1 MHLPI
6 QIANLWLYNV
16 PGLQSCM
23 ERYLPSLVVAV
34 STRKFIRNRGYSC
47 RTDDS
52 SREFL
57 LLPKA
62 QDLSCGPHAETRD
75 LYFPCHLYPSN
86 RLFAIISFRGLY
98 NSSKNFRR
106 TRRLASSYRHFQY
119 KMVMVGG
126 CHAYESGDTVPF
138 QVLRWCCMSDCGT
151 SRILCGGCTCVTAY
165 NCQSVNLGL
174 VECASS
180 MP

>member
-1 MHLPI
+1 MS
-6 QIANLWLYNV
+6 QV
-16 PGLQSCM
+16 F
-23 ERYLPSLVVAV
+23 SLVWKDICLLSLLQCQRQNLLETEGTVVEQTIRAV
-34 STRKFIRNRGYSC
+34 SSFYYPRLKTYRVVLMRRLEIFIFPATC
-47 RTDDS
+47 IPRTD
-52 SREFL
+52 
-57 LLPKA
+57 
-62 QDLSCGPHAETRD
+62 
-75 LYFPCHLYPSN
+75 
-86 RLFAIISFRGLY
+86 LFAIISFRGLY

-165 NCQSVNLGL
+165 NSQSVNLGL

>member
-1 MHLPI
+1 
-6 QIANLWLYNV
+6 
-16 PGLQSCM
+16 
-23 ERYLPSLVVAV
+23 VAV
-34 STRKFIRNRGYSC
+34 STRQFVRNRGYSW
-47 RTDDS
+47 RSDDS
-52 SREFL
+52 SLEFP

-75 LYFPCHLYPSN
+75 LYFSCHLSPSN
-86 RLFAIISFRGLY
+86 QNFAFSSFRGLY
-98 NSSKNFRR
+98 DSNKNFIRA
-106 TRRLASSYRHFQY
+106 RRLASSYRHFQY
-119 KMVMVGG
+119 NMVMEGG
-126 CHAYESGDTVPF
+126 CHAYKSGDTVPF

-165 NCQSVNLGL
+165 NSQSVKLGL